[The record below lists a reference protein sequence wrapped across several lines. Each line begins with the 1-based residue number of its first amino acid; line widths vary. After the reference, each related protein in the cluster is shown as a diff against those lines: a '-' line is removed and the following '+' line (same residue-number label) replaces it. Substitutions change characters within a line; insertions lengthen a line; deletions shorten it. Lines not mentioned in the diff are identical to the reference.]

1 MSCYWEDEYVYP
13 SAKTTQLFIRV
24 DPKTKK
30 EFQEIY
36 YKLKADGLI
45 MTQCDLIRALIEIY
59 RTKKHVLEEVLKIKF
74 H

>member
-1 MSCYWEDEYVYP
+1 MYWGDEYLFS

-24 DPKTKK
+24 DPRTKK

-36 YKLKADGLI
+36 YKLKAEGLI

-59 RTKKHVLEEVLKIKF
+59 KTKKHILEEVLKPKF